1 MRGVRQDE
9 NAHIIGAQLLQI
21 ALQKGVGLIGQ
32 LEAAMQA
39 GLVKNLPRH
48 AALLGFVM
56 LLRMLKGVQQ
66 IAFDHMEGHMARVA
80 QMQIAAH
87 EQLTLHAQIIG
98 RQRLR
103 ACQIGVRVAGIA
115 RSTRAH

>member
-1 MRGVRQDE
+1 
-9 NAHIIGAQLLQI
+9 
-21 ALQKGVGLIGQ
+21 
-32 LEAAMQA
+32 MQA

-48 AALLGFVM
+48 AALLVFVM